1 MIKALIWDMDG
12 VIIDSEKHYLRLEKE
27 FLSRLGIYVEDNI
40 LEDYMGTPFAHYFPI
55 LAKKYGST
63 KNIDEAQEEYIK
75 FIEELY
81 QKHVELNPG
90 VESVFKDLSK
100 NYKFALATSTVKKL
114 ASQALDR
121 FDLINFFSVRVHGD
135 EIKNGKPDPEIF
147 LTALNDLNLK
157 QDEAVVIE
165 DSLNGMKAGKAAGM
179 KVIGYK
185 AAHNKNIDFSLADFV
200 VDDLREI
207 PKIVES
213 LRDHEMAK
221 QSQKVNYSSSSLGT
235 YIGTEIASG
244 GDSEVH
250 RTSSPRN
257 DVDQV
262 RENRIVG
269 IIGGGQLGAM
279 MTEAAL
285 DLDLDI
291 IVLDPGEN
299 PPAVIVGAEQIKGD
313 LKDPIKIKEL
323 AQNSD
328 YLTWEIEHINTEVL
342 EELEAEGYKINPSPK
357 TLVKI
362 KDKLLQKEFLRECG
376 IPTAPFLKVSN
387 KSEVLEAAKTLGLP
401 LLLKTRFG
409 GYDGRGNH
417 VIKSEKDITE
427 AFEKLGKENLYVE
440 GFVDFERELS
450 VIAVRDLHGE
460 IRTYPVVETIH
471 ENNILQITLAPA
483 PIPNPQADMAIEF
496 AQNVMA
502 HLDGAGVFG
511 IEMFL
516 SKDGRVLVN
525 EIAPRVHNSGHFTIE
540 SCITSQFE
548 NHLRAVSGLEL
559 GDTSMK
565 VGAAVMVNILG
576 DREGVAEPRGI
587 EDAEKL
593 GDVFVHIYGKKQVK
607 RERKMGHI
615 TITGN
620 SLEEVSRK
628 ANLARSLIRI

>member
-1 MIKALIWDMDG
+1 M
-12 VIIDSEKHYLRLEKE
+12 
-27 FLSRLGIYVEDNI
+27 
-40 LEDYMGTPFAHYFPI
+40 
-55 LAKKYGST
+55 
-63 KNIDEAQEEYIK
+63 
-75 FIEELY
+75 
-81 QKHVELNPG
+81 
-90 VESVFKDLSK
+90 
-100 NYKFALATSTVKKL
+100 
-114 ASQALDR
+114 
-121 FDLINFFSVRVHGD
+121 
-135 EIKNGKPDPEIF
+135 
-147 LTALNDLNLK
+147 ND
-157 QDEAVVIE
+157 
-165 DSLNGMKAGKAAGM
+165 
-179 KVIGYK
+179 
-185 AAHNKNIDFSLADFV
+185 
-200 VDDLREI
+200 
-207 PKIVES
+207 
-213 LRDHEMAK
+213 
-221 QSQKVNYSSSSLGT
+221 T
-235 YIGTEIASG
+235 
-244 GDSEVH
+244 
-250 RTSSPRN
+250 
-257 DVDQV
+257 
-262 RENRIVG
+262 VG

-299 PPAVIVGAEQIKGD
+299 PPAVKVGAAQIKGD
-313 LKDPIKIKEL
+313 LKDSEKIREL
-323 AQNSD
+323 AESSD

-342 EELEAEGYKINPSPK
+342 EGLEAEGFKINPSPK

-376 IPTAPFLKVSN
+376 IPTAPFMKVDNESDVLKAS
-387 KSEVLEAAKTLGLP
+387 KTLGLP
-401 LLLKTRFG
+401 FLLKTRFG

-417 VIKSEKDITE
+417 VVKSEEDITE

-450 VIAVRDLHGE
+450 VIAVRDIRGE

-496 AQNVMA
+496 AQNVMT
-502 HLDGAGVFG
+502 HLGGAGVFG

-516 SKDGRVLVN
+516 TKDGRVLVN

-548 NHLRAVSGLEL
+548 NHLRAVTGMEL

-576 DREGVAEPRGI
+576 DREGVAAPKGI

-593 GDVFVHIYGKKQVK
+593 GEVFVHIYGKENVK
-607 RERKMGHI
+607 PERKMGHI

-628 ANLARSLIRI
+628 ANLARSLISI